1 MSTITSMT
9 DLQMAEGMAR
19 SSTTITIPR
28 KTMPAKAPR
37 VISISLDV
45 ELTWTPVAER

>member
-19 SSTTITIPR
+19 SSMIPR

-37 VISISLDV
+37 VISICLDV